1 MAESTSAAQANHPNA
16 PPALL
21 HQFGRLLQAS
31 QSGHWK
37 PVADVGDF
45 DYTWVGENANQPWAP
60 KGQFPDANPYAVLSL
75 PGHQYVA
82 DAGSN
87 TIDEVTENGS
97 VRIIA
102 FVPNPLLPFGP
113 GGALGRSATLSPPAW
128 RKDLT
133 DFFTWNACLR
143 REPGHRPGS
152 TVQPVRERPWGS
164 VR

>member
-1 MAESTSAAQANHPNA
+1 MTSSTSAMQIANPGA

-21 HQFGRLLQAS
+21 AQFGRLLQAS

-45 DYTWVGENANQPWAP
+45 DYTWAGQNANQPWAP
-60 KGQFPDANPYAVLSL
+60 AGQFPDANPYAVLSL
-75 PGHQYVA
+75 PGHQYIA

-102 FVPNPLLPFGP
+102 FVPNRCCRW
-113 GGALGRSATLSPPAW
+113 GRAGL
-128 RKDLT
+128 
-133 DFFTWNACLR
+133 
-143 REPGHRPGS
+143 
-152 TVQPVRERPWGS
+152 
-164 VR
+164 